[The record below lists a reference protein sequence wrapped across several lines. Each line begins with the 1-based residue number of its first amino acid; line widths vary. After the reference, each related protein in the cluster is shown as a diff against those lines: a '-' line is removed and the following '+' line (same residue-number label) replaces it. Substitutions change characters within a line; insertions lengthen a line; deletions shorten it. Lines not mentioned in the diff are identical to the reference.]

1 MCNMEEY
8 YKYYMPDQR
17 ISGNDLPKL
26 SQFFNSLNCTP
37 HDKIKSID
45 IVTVDYI
52 DEPLYLNYAEDKPLD
67 EVPPIR
73 TKRGKR
79 ITIIIED

>member
-1 MCNMEEY
+1 MEEY

-26 SQFFNSLNCTP
+26 YQFFNSLNCTP
-37 HDKIKSID
+37 NDKIESIH
-45 IVTVDYI
+45 IETIDYM
-52 DEPLYLNYAEDKPLD
+52 DESLYQNYAEDKPLD
-67 EVPPIR
+67 DVPLI
-73 TKRGKR
+73 KIKKGKR

>member
-1 MCNMEEY
+1 MEEY

-17 ISGNDLPKL
+17 ISGKDLPKL
-26 SQFFNSLNCTP
+26 YQFFNSLNCTP
-37 HDKIKSID
+37 HDKINSIRID
-45 IVTVDYI
+45 TVDYI
-52 DEPLYLNYAEDKPLD
+52 EEPVYLDYKADEPLH
-67 EVPPIR
+67 EVPYVK